1 MRNISFKGLLVA
13 LTFVSS
19 VRAATNFLDF
29 NTDPSTNL
37 YAGFSAADDGVPVV
51 LWRAS
56 GGATSG
62 GATDGYLGIT
72 DSHNG
77 QRSALVFHDLENGLI
92 VKSFSFE
99 CDVRIGGGTHSAA
112 DGFSVNYAS
121 ANDPTVTAADAG
133 NNPSGQFAGT
143 DGEPAPSALAEEGT
157 QTGMAIGFDQ
167 WQSGALNGGTYWD
180 VPGIS
185 VRVDGR
191 LLAQFPMPLRTN
203 NVYLPSDPL
212 PTAGNLP
219 YVNDTP
225 CCGNGAVAPE
235 MDVATNDVFYVN
247 SLQTGARNTNDYN
260 GTGVSVA
267 GTQQPAYGDPDY
279 DLWMTNLVWEHFKAE
294 LTDDGQVKITYKN
307 QELTPP
313 GGLATTFAPRPG
325 RIVFAGRTGG
335 SRSVM
340 Q

>member
-1 MRNISFKGLLVA
+1 MQKKHNNRILFMRNIHFKTFALGLL
-13 LTFVSS
+13 LITNST
-19 VRAATNFLDF
+19 RAATNILDF
-29 NTDPSTNL
+29 NTDP
-37 YAGFSAADDGVPVV
+37 
-51 LWRAS
+51 
-56 GGATSG
+56 
-62 GATDGYLGIT
+62 
-72 DSHNG
+72 
-77 QRSALVFHDLENGLI
+77 
-92 VKSFSFE
+92 
-99 CDVRIGGGTHSAA
+99 
-112 DGFSVNYAS
+112 
-121 ANDPTVTAADAG
+121 G
-133 NNPSGQFAGT
+133 NNPGFLFAGT

-157 QTGMAIGFDQ
+157 QTGLAIGFDQ

-185 VRVDGR
+185 VRVDGQ
-191 LLAQFPMPLRTN
+191 LLAQFPMPLRPG
-203 NVYLPSDPL
+203 NVYRPSDPL

-219 YVNDTP
+219 YVDDTP

-235 MDVATNDVFYVN
+235 MDVATNDVLYIN
-247 SLQTGARNTNDYN
+247 SLQTGAQNTNEYN

-294 LTDDGQVKITYKN
+294 LTDDGHVKITYKN

-340 Q
+340 QVDNLRLVTLPFTSVAPLGFSGNAAGFTLQLQDQGTTTLDMTSVGLTNNGVALTS